1 MDKNIIRNAVKKYR
15 NAKCERYYMEPE
27 NDPAVTY
34 VQGYITAS
42 GDSSYYAALTAAY
55 IAFFKTS
62 SFKSAKEAFDL
73 INVSMGKDLKK
84 YASSDSPVVRR
95 KAASVC
101 VEYNQTI
108 ILYDLSADEDYDVR
122 HEVLWQ
128 AIKDKE
134 KIIPIIKLFCKD
146 SNNILRENAI
156 CELNK
161 LYEHQKISEL
171 VYHNILTE
179 AYRTET
185 IYSIR
190 QHRIAAYA
198 FEYGFENILAM
209 CLKDPNENMRLYLVE
224 KGYRLDELANDK
236 SKTVREAART
246 KLKGMEEK

>member
-1 MDKNIIRNAVKKYR
+1 MDKNIIRNVVKKYH
-15 NAKCERYYMEPE
+15 NAKCERYYMNPE

-42 GDSSYYAALTAAY
+42 GDSSYNIALTAAY
-55 IAFFKTS
+55 ITFIRTG

-101 VEYNQTI
+101 VGYNQTI

-128 AIKDKE
+128 AMQGE

-146 SNNILRENAI
+146 PNNILRENAI

-161 LYEHQKISEL
+161 LYENHKISEL

-179 AYRTET
+179 AYRTES

-190 QHRIAAYA
+190 RHRIAAYA

>member
-1 MDKNIIRNAVKKYR
+1 MDKNIIRNVVKKYR
-15 NAKCERYYMEPE
+15 NAKYERYYMEPG

-55 IAFFKTS
+55 IAFIKTS

-101 VEYNQTI
+101 VQYNQTI

-128 AIKDKE
+128 AMQGE
-134 KIIPIIKLFCKD
+134 KIIPIIKIFRND
-146 SNNILRENAI
+146 PNNILRENAI

-179 AYRTET
+179 AYRTES

-190 QHRIAAYA
+190 RHRIAAYA

-224 KGYRLDELANDK
+224 KGYRLDYLAKDK
-236 SKTVREAART
+236 SKAVREAART

>member
-1 MDKNIIRNAVKKYR
+1 MDKNIIRNTVKKYHD
-15 NAKCERYYMEPE
+15 AKCKRYCSDPE
-27 NDPAVTY
+27 NDPAVAFIY
-34 VQGYITAS
+34 GYITAVGES
-42 GDSSYYAALTAAY
+42 DYYAALTAAY
-55 IAFFKTS
+55 MAFIKTGS
-62 SFKSAKEAFDL
+62 LKSAKENFDL
-73 INVSMGKDLKK
+73 INVSMGKNLKK
-84 YASSDSPVVRR
+84 YANSKSPAVRR

-101 VEYNQTI
+101 VAFNQTI

-128 AIKDKE
+128 AMQGE

-146 SNNILRENAI
+146 PNNILRENAI

-161 LYEHQKISEL
+161 LYENHKISEL

>member
-1 MDKNIIRNAVKKYR
+1 MDKNIIRNVVKKYR
-15 NAKCERYYMEPE
+15 NAKYERYYMNPE
-27 NDPAVTY
+27 NDPAVAFIY
-34 VQGYITAS
+34 GYITAVGES
-42 GDSSYYAALTAAY
+42 DYYAALTAAY
-55 IAFFKTS
+55 IAFIRTG

-101 VEYNQTI
+101 VGYNQTI

-128 AIKDKE
+128 AMQGE
-134 KIIPIIKLFCKD
+134 KIIPIIKMFCKD
-146 SNNILRENAI
+146 PNNILRENAI

-161 LYEHQKISEL
+161 LYENHKISEL

-179 AYRTET
+179 AYRTES

-190 QHRIAAYA
+190 RHRIASYA
-198 FEYGFENILAM
+198 LKYGFTDILDK
-209 CLKDPNENMRLYLVE
+209 CIKDPNEDMRLFLVNN
-224 KGYRLDELANDK
+224 GYGLDKLANDN
-236 SKTVREAART
+236 SKAVREAART